1 MIECCEVLDESDCD
15 DDGDE
20 DDIYDGNDDNLL
32 KEIREDDKDDD
43 IDKDS
48 NENQE
53 EGESVQ
59 EENNFRNLLQTTR
72 YGRTCRTWRGRAIL
86 GDPGAV
92 SRVDK
97 MFVVKVFCPI
107 EARLDLTEN
116 FDHEHFID
124 PTSCPWVSEDGVG
137 QELRTFLE
145 QRQISS
151 CYLQVL
157 VINMHNLFT
166 VQVE

>member
-1 MIECCEVLDESDCD
+1 MIEGCEVLDKSDCD

-20 DDIYDGNDDNLL
+20 DDIDDGNDDNLL
-32 KEIREDDKDDD
+32 KEIREDDRDDD

-72 YGRTCRTWRGRAIL
+72 YGRTCRTCRGRAIL
-86 GDPGAV
+86 EDPGAV
-92 SRVDK
+92 SRVNK
-97 MFVVKVFCPI
+97 MFVMKVFCQI

-116 FDHEHFID
+116 VHHEHFID
-124 PTSCPWVSEDGVG
+124 PTNCPWVSEDGVG

-145 QRQISS
+145 
-151 CYLQVL
+151 
-157 VINMHNLFT
+157 
-166 VQVE
+166 